1 MLASFTGRKTGRRY
15 RQPLSYVQ
23 DGNALRTP
31 GGDNWKLNL
40 RDDETVRLRL
50 RGRDVTAWPEV
61 VSDLDEVE
69 RLLQVMTAAN
79 PSVGRFVGLRKRPEV
94 ESTASDSRTL
104 CAMASGSSGGI
115 LTGSKGRGSSV
126 SVGLHIPS
134 SEFAKRKE
142 YRMELLRGK
151 IALVTGSS
159 RGIGAAIAQLF
170 AREGARVAV
179 HGREAAALST
189 VKGNIVRAG
198 GSAIEVFGDVTQFDQ
213 VEAMRSQIE
222 DTLGP
227 IDILVANAGGS
238 FTMSG
243 PIEETSEDGWRA
255 SVDGNLTATFLTIKS
270 ILPGMK
276 QRKAGSIITIS
287 SAAGRRAHP
296 QSPIPYSAAKAGIQ
310 ILTQDVAAQAG
321 PYGIRV
327 NCIALETILTERN
340 QQPIPEAQQ
349 RALADQHPLKRL
361 GTPAD
366 VARAALFLVS
376 DDAQWI
382 TGIVLDVAGGAV
394 MS

>member
-1 MLASFTGRKTGRRY
+1 
-15 RQPLSYVQ
+15 
-23 DGNALRTP
+23 
-31 GGDNWKLNL
+31 
-40 RDDETVRLRL
+40 
-50 RGRDVTAWPEV
+50 
-61 VSDLDEVE
+61 
-69 RLLQVMTAAN
+69 
-79 PSVGRFVGLRKRPEV
+79 
-94 ESTASDSRTL
+94 
-104 CAMASGSSGGI
+104 
-115 LTGSKGRGSSV
+115 
-126 SVGLHIPS
+126 
-134 SEFAKRKE
+134 
-142 YRMELLRGK
+142 MELLRGK

-179 HGREAAALST
+179 HGREAAALSA
-189 VKGNIVRAG
+189 VKGNIVGAG
-198 GSAIEVFGDVTQFDQ
+198 GSAIEVFGDVTRFDQ

-222 DTLGP
+222 NTLGP
-227 IDILVANAGGS
+227 IDILVANAGGGY
-238 FTMSG
+238 TMPG

-270 ILPGMK
+270 VLPGMK

-327 NCIALETILTERN
+327 NCIASVTLLTERN
-340 QQPIPEAQQ
+340 QQRIPVAQQ
-349 RALADQHPLKRL
+349 KALADQHPLKRL
-361 GTPAD
+361 GTPED

-376 DDAQWI
+376 EDAQWI
-382 TGIVLDVAGGAV
+382 TGIVLDVTGGAV

>member
-1 MLASFTGRKTGRRY
+1 
-15 RQPLSYVQ
+15 
-23 DGNALRTP
+23 
-31 GGDNWKLNL
+31 
-40 RDDETVRLRL
+40 
-50 RGRDVTAWPEV
+50 
-61 VSDLDEVE
+61 
-69 RLLQVMTAAN
+69 
-79 PSVGRFVGLRKRPEV
+79 
-94 ESTASDSRTL
+94 
-104 CAMASGSSGGI
+104 
-115 LTGSKGRGSSV
+115 
-126 SVGLHIPS
+126 
-134 SEFAKRKE
+134 
-142 YRMELLRGK
+142 MELLRGK

-179 HGREAAALST
+179 HGRDVAALSA

-198 GSAIEVFGDVTQFDQ
+198 GSAIEVFGDVTRFDQ

-222 DTLGP
+222 NTLGP

-238 FTMSG
+238 YTMPG

-327 NCIALETILTERN
+327 NCIAPETILTERN
-340 QQPIPEAQQ
+340 QQRMLEAQQ
-349 RALADQHPLKRL
+349 KALADQHPLKRL
-361 GTPAD
+361 GTPED

-376 DDAQWI
+376 EDAQWI
-382 TGIVLDVAGGAV
+382 TGMVLDVAGGAV